1 MHRDF
6 ISQAERLSLAL
17 SAGLRPRLVHIYYC
31 TWSHK
36 PYSTYCLRSHKPYS
50 IYIVHGRISHVLL
63 IVYGRLNRIA
73 LCYFVVVMTVCFPR
87 FCHPT
92 EYFIQYTLLLCG
104 LVLYLFLRNNLGLTL
119 LVLCNFPLHYVL
131 EFLSLSEDFIFVILG
146 IPISGNEQQIF
157 YFLKSSAILFHDLWT
172 SCSVHELTCHSII
185 PPSVN
190 CQFYSSLEYYSAH
203 FTEVLFRPTPPTLY
217 VYMVTYHTIHS
228 SVYVTVPWL
237 GGKAQPTSS

>member
-73 LCYFVVVMTVCFPR
+73 LYYFVVVMTVCFPR

-92 EYFIQYTLLLCG
+92 EYFIQYTLLLCV
-104 LVLYLFLRNNLGLTL
+104 LVLYLFLRNNLGLPL
-119 LVLCNFPLHYVL
+119 LVLCNFPSHYVL
-131 EFLSLSEDFIFVILG
+131 EYLSLSEDFMFVILG
-146 IPISGNEQQIF
+146 IPISGN
-157 YFLKSSAILFHDLWT
+157 
-172 SCSVHELTCHSII
+172 
-185 PPSVN
+185 
-190 CQFYSSLEYYSAH
+190 
-203 FTEVLFRPTPPTLY
+203 
-217 VYMVTYHTIHS
+217 
-228 SVYVTVPWL
+228 
-237 GGKAQPTSS
+237 